1 MKLKHP
7 NDQAVAQ
14 RLQNFEEGLRRGY
27 YNVDSVEQVLA
38 HIKQLDD
45 EAETRWQAVLKK
57 EAEAKRRAEKT
68 ASFLYRYGGNPGEV
82 LWCSDP
88 RYHSTITPPIQHFRV
103 EEVEV
108 RMAFLADAIK
118 ALQDSGEACR
128 PSKKPASLAVSELR
142 RAKAVLANILADTTV
157 SEYAKHHLKYSHNRL
172 CKAIHRF
179 EQEGTGNV

>member
-1 MKLKHP
+1 MELKHP
-7 NDQAVAQ
+7 NDYAVAQ
-14 RLQNFEEGLRRGY
+14 RLQRFKEGLRNGWY
-27 YNVDSVEQVLA
+27 DIGAVEQVIA

-45 EAETRWQAVLKK
+45 EAEARWRAILKK

-68 ASFLYRYGGNPGEV
+68 ASFLYRYGSNPGEV

-103 EEVEV
+103 EEVEE
-108 RMAFLADAIK
+108 RMALLADAIK

-128 PSKKPASLAVSELR
+128 PSMKPASLIVSELR
-142 RAKAVLANILADTTV
+142 RAKAVLANILADATV

-172 CKAIHRF
+172 CKAIRRF
-179 EQEGTGNV
+179 AQEGTGDV